1 MFRKENCFLS
11 HTQEKYCYVLLLW
24 EVTWYVWITSGLGG
38 GIHGCAKIPWSKHD
52 TTSTIC
58 YSQVMSLCNF
68 NCTVILLELIYFF
81 SLFSLVQLLLL
92 VCYFDSWRTPLMH
105 FVNLSG
111 TGFRLYDS
119 PLKWLFGMDNGETKM
134 FDSGFLIKIKRL
146 VSKCIV
152 YKEEAESLDQLF
164 LYYQVDLSLWVF
176 NFSLLGC
183 TGFYLKS
190 AFDWLLELGVR
201 K

>member
-1 MFRKENCFLS
+1 
-11 HTQEKYCYVLLLW
+11 
-24 EVTWYVWITSGLGG
+24 
-38 GIHGCAKIPWSKHD
+38 
-52 TTSTIC
+52 
-58 YSQVMSLCNF
+58 
-68 NCTVILLELIYFF
+68 
-81 SLFSLVQLLLL
+81 
-92 VCYFDSWRTPLMH
+92 MH

-119 PLKWLFGMDNGETKM
+119 PLKWLFVMDNGERKM

-152 YKEEAESLDQLF
+152 YKEEAESLDHLF
-164 LYYQVDLSLWVF
+164 LYYQVDLSLWAL

-183 TGFYLKS
+183 TGFYLQS
-190 AFDWLLELGVR
+190 AFDWLLELGAR